1 MAENKDKK
9 DKLEEEIEK
18 EANEE
23 LEEVLEEAE
32 AAAEQT
38 PEQQQI
44 AKLEEKLAET
54 ENRLLRLQADFEN
67 VKKRHIADREATI
80 KYRAQSLAE
89 DLLPALDSFEKAL
102 ATESDHEEVKAIL
115 TGMEMVYKQLQTALE
130 KEGIEP
136 IAALGEQFDPNFH
149 QAVMQDSDADKASN
163 EITAELQK
171 GYKIKDRVLR
181 PSMVKVNQ

>member
-32 AAAEQT
+32 QT

-44 AKLEEKLAET
+44 AKLEEQLAET

-102 ATESDHEEVKAIL
+102 ATESELEEVKAIL
-115 TGMEMVYKQLQTALE
+115 TGMEMVYKQLQSALE